1 MLTDTWHRVT
11 GAQPAPPLWVV
22 LGCALVAAVAV
33 LGRQLWPVARNVVTI
48 AHEGGHAL
56 AAVATGRRLTRIRLH
71 SDTSGVTVSVGR
83 PTGPGMVLTMAA
95 GYVAPS
101 VLGLVAASLLA
112 LGRMT
117 ALLWLSLAFLAWMLV
132 LVRNMYGVVS
142 LVGTGAAVFAV
153 SLLAPPEVQA
163 GFAYLLAWF
172 LLLAGPRPV
181 WELMRKRSRGA
192 APYSDADQLARLT
205 RVPGMV
211 WVWFF
216 GAFALAALLV
226 GAVWLVP

>member
-1 MLTDTWHRVT
+1 
-11 GAQPAPPLWVV
+11 
-22 LGCALVAAVAV
+22 
-33 LGRQLWPVARNVVTI
+33 
-48 AHEGGHAL
+48 
-56 AAVATGRRLTRIRLH
+56 
-71 SDTSGVTVSVGR
+71 VGR